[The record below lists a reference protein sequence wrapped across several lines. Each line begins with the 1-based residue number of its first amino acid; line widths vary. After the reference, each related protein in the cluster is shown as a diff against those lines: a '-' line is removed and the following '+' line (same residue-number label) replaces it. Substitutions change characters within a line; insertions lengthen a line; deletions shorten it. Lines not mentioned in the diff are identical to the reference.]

1 MKSKEEHISYESE
14 YYVCLA
20 SAAAKQAFF
29 YPACVGKFIYEAGY
43 KLYRQSFDSYLL
55 MYISSGKLTVEYDD
69 QKIDVSEGEFVLLDC
84 YKKHAYYS
92 EFGWESI
99 WCHFDGPVAKQYYE
113 IIVEKYGYV
122 FRMINPYSI
131 ISKMQVI
138 FNSCASGVNTKEALL
153 SKLITDILTA
163 IIIAEDMTSYNTNR
177 SDSTEVINEVITY
190 INEKFTEN
198 ISVSELADK
207 AMLSQYYFIR
217 LFKKST
223 GYTPHEY
230 IINLRLNAAKY
241 LLKSSQSSIKEICF
255 STGFSCESAFCS
267 TFKKAT
273 GLSPAQYR
281 KSGS

>member
-1 MKSKEEHISYESE
+1 
-14 YYVCLA
+14 
-20 SAAAKQAFF
+20 
-29 YPACVGKFIYEAGY
+29 
-43 KLYRQSFDSYLL
+43 
-55 MYISSGKLTVEYDD
+55 
-69 QKIDVSEGEFVLLDC
+69 
-84 YKKHAYYS
+84 
-92 EFGWESI
+92 
-99 WCHFDGPVAKQYYE
+99 
-113 IIVEKYGYV
+113 
-122 FRMINPYSI
+122 
-131 ISKMQVI
+131 
-138 FNSCASGVNTKEALL
+138 
-153 SKLITDILTA
+153 
-163 IIIAEDMTSYNTNR
+163 MTSYNTNR

-198 ISVSELADK
+198 ISVSELADR

-281 KSGS
+281 QSGS